1 MPTQQQ
7 LENLKNSALHI
18 TDFINHLHDY
28 FQDVVNEVFS
38 KINQQTNN
46 DEGQR
51 WVSFIYGL
59 TMAGFADVELKG
71 SDTFSSFMSTILSSY
86 DNNTPPQEG
95 LNGVIGDVWLRLSK
109 TFLQANDDLALIAMY
124 PEKYWGESYWSET
137 LNKTFYLSQLGDV
150 LFPSKDDVE
159 HSGPLVFSQ
168 GTDIL
173 VGKFRYALTK
183 YTLGKKWSIMH
194 DPSHL
199 FWPNANDGQLTDFA
213 KKIIKNNQ
221 DILVVWKR
229 CQSGS
234 CASCPTDGL
243 SSYEPRLGIGDW
255 YSNWDYF
262 HGDSPTKDMLQWL
275 IKDDGFGTI
284 LNPDAIATRHEIFY
298 DWGLEGNLQEHPNTI
313 VKEKETKI
321 PSSEDKASAL
331 EWFKLFKERGR
342 KNLEEEIIEKAYS
355 DPEFYRNLVKFPK
368 ETLQKEF
375 GITFPEEISIEVLPE
390 DIGSYKLVL
399 PAIGGPERKF

>member
-1 MPTQQQ
+1 M
-7 LENLKNSALHI
+7 
-18 TDFINHLHDY
+18 
-28 FQDVVNEVFS
+28 
-38 KINQQTNN
+38 
-46 DEGQR
+46 
-51 WVSFIYGL
+51 
-59 TMAGFADVELKG
+59 
-71 SDTFSSFMSTILSSY
+71 
-86 DNNTPPQEG
+86 
-95 LNGVIGDVWLRLSK
+95 
-109 TFLQANDDLALIAMY
+109 
-124 PEKYWGESYWSET
+124 
-137 LNKTFYLSQLGDV
+137 
-150 LFPSKDDVE
+150 
-159 HSGPLVFSQ
+159 
-168 GTDIL
+168 
-173 VGKFRYALTK
+173 
-183 YTLGKKWSIMH
+183 
-194 DPSHL
+194 